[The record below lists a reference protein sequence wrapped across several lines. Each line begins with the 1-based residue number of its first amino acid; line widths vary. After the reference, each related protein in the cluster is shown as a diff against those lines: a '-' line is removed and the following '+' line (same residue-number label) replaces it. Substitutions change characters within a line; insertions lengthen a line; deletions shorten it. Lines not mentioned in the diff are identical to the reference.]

1 MHVRMFRNMAT
12 LDVIVFFLKIYYTAI
27 ISVIDYIVLNKGI
40 GIIVHIFLE

>member
-1 MHVRMFRNMAT
+1 MYVRVFRNMAT
-12 LDVIVFFLKIYYTAI
+12 IDVLVFFYKFYYTAI